1 MTTPADQRPAL
12 ADRIETAL
20 RNAAYDCDGT
30 CGLGEH
36 ACDAQHP
43 IQVAVLHH
51 DQVATVYGDIPDLA
65 AVAAGVMQPEL
76 DARDAEIARLTA
88 ERDQAR
94 ADLNATARN
103 RDQYRAAVA
112 AVSLV
117 PVRRREDG
125 REYIAAAD
133 IRAALAT
140 TTVAS
145 GCGCQTD
152 AHPGHYPT
160 CPTTATTGA

>member
-1 MTTPADQRPAL
+1 VTTPANQHPAL
-12 ADRIETAL
+12 ADRIADALGAHRNGTAS
-20 RNAAYDCDGT
+20 DGRGWFRT
-30 CGLGEH
+30 TEERAELH
-36 ACDAQHP
+36 D
-43 IQVAVLHH
+43 VA
-51 DQVATVYGDIPDLA
+51 A
-65 AVAAGVMQPEL
+65 AVMAVVQPEL

>member
-76 DARDAEIARLTA
+76 DARDAEIARLRSVA
-88 ERDQAR
+88 QSAAVLLR
-94 ADLNATARN
+94 AAADRHPADAGT
-103 RDQYRAAVA
+103 YRAAA
-112 AVSLV
+112 
-117 PVRRREDG
+117 
-125 REYIAAAD
+125 
-133 IRAALAT
+133 RALDDTA
-140 TTVAS
+140 
-145 GCGCQTD
+145 
-152 AHPGHYPT
+152 
-160 CPTTATTGA
+160 TTATTGA